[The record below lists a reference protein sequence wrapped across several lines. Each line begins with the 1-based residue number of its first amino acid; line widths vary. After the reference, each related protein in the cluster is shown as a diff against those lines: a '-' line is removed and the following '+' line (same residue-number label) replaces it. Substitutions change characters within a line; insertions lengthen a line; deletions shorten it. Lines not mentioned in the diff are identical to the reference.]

1 MLNLFF
7 QGKSLSKSKLFK
19 GFFLASLLCVMAP
32 AIAQNIL
39 RVGMPM
45 PGQPPFLW
53 QTEQGQVTGIYA
65 DTLREVVQDLAL
77 KLEFIPLSQARLARL
92 FVAGEID
99 IEIGVPSNIQ
109 ESRLLAETSIF
120 TRSFGIANEVIIY
133 NADLSFPAFILKD
146 LKDKTVA
153 TVRGAVAPE
162 YVIKENFA
170 SALQIAKRVDRGW
183 SQVGLMRE
191 APALHYKASNN
202 LNYQISLPY
211 ESNLISFRL
220 HKSRSELLRKM
231 DLNIEKLELSG
242 GLEDIICKYLCGN

>member
-7 QGKSLSKSKLFK
+7 QYKSLIKSKRLKGCLF
-19 GFFLASLLCVMAP
+19 ASLLGVMAP
-32 AIAQNIL
+32 AIGQNVI

-53 QTEQGQVTGIYA
+53 QTEQGIVTGIYA
-65 DTLREVVQDLAL
+65 DTLREVIKGLPL

-92 FVAGEID
+92 FVAGDVD
-99 IEIGVPSNIQ
+99 IEIGVPSGIK
-109 ESRLLAETSIF
+109 ESSLLAGVSLF
-120 TRSFGIANEVIIY
+120 TRPFGIANEVIIY
-133 NADLSFPAFILKD
+133 NSGLSFPAFILKD
-146 LKDKTVA
+146 LKGKTVA
-153 TVRGAVAPE
+153 TVRGAVAPN
-162 YVIKENFA
+162 YVVRENFT
-170 SALQIAKRVDRGW
+170 SALQIAKRVNRGW

-191 APALHYKASNN
+191 APALHYKASNS
-202 LNYQISLPY
+202 LNYRISLPY

-220 HKSRSELLRKM
+220 HKNRSELLRKM